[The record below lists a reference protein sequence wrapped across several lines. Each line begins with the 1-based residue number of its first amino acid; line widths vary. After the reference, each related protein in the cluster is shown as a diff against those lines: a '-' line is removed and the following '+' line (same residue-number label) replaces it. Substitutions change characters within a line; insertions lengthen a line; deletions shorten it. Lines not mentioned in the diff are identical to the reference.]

1 MIRMLVAALAIDG
14 IAGAASAQIRLPRPP
29 VILPIGQS
37 GPQPPPP
44 GAPGMPG
51 PFATPG
57 ALQADLVVKAGTDTV
72 YFSRGGSALDANA
85 VAALRAQAAW
95 LLANPFVNIQL
106 EGHGDARD
114 SRDFAIAIGDK
125 RANEVR
131 DFLMLQG
138 IAPHR
143 IAVTSWG
150 KERPGSI
157 RIGTSAV
164 AAGPRVV
171 TKIR

>member
-1 MIRMLVAALAIDG
+1 MMRMIVAALAI
-14 IAGAASAQIRLPRPP
+14 ASLATAASAQVRLPRLP
-29 VILPIGQS
+29 VILPIGGSEQ
-37 GPQPPPP
+37 QPPPP
-44 GAPGMPG
+44 PGVPG
-51 PFATPG
+51 QLPTPG

-95 LLANPFVNIQL
+95 LLANPFVNIRL

-138 IAPHR
+138 VAPHR
-143 IAVTSWG
+143 ITVTSWG
-150 KERPGSI
+150 KERPGSM
-157 RIGTSAV
+157 RIGTSTV